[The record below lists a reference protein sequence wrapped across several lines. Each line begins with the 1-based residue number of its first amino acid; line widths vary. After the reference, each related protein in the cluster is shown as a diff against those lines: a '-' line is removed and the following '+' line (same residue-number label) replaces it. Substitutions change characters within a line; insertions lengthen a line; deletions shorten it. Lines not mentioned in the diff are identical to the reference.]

1 MSDDGKQL
9 QDLVGGMRT
18 AMLTSIEP
26 DGALRSR
33 PLTVQ
38 RVDED
43 GTIWFLVT
51 TSSEWLSTEHLAQCN
66 VAFLSDDAWVSATG
80 GAALVQDRAVLD
92 DLGDPVSNSWFTSDD
107 PPAALRVDVEFADW
121 WTAEGKLRRLVDMG
135 RAAFRDTQP
144 DVGDRGVV
152 RP

>member
-1 MSDDGKQL
+1 MSEDGKKL
-9 QDLVGGMRT
+9 KELVDGMRT
-18 AMLTSIEP
+18 AMLTSTEP

-51 TSSEWLSTEHLAQCN
+51 TSSEWLSTEHLATCN
-66 VAFLSDDAWVSATG
+66 VAFVSDDAWVSATG
-80 GAALVQDRAVLD
+80 GARLVQDQAVLD
-92 DLGDPVSNSWFTSDD
+92 DLGDPISNSWFTSDD
-107 PPAALRVDVEFADW
+107 PPAALRVDVEHADW

-152 RP
+152 HP

>member
-9 QDLVGGMRT
+9 QELVEGVRF
-18 AMLTSIEP
+18 AMLTSTEP

-33 PLTVQ
+33 PLYVQ

-43 GTIWFLVT
+43 GAIWFLVDAT
-51 TSSEWLSTEHLAQCN
+51 ADWIGSEHLETCN
-66 VAFLSDDAWVSATG
+66 VAFTSDDTWVSATG
-80 GAALVQDRAVLD
+80 AAHLVRDQAVLD
-92 DLGDPVSNSWFTSDD
+92 DLGDPASNAWFTSDQ
-107 PPAALRVDVEFADW
+107 PPAALRVDVDHADW
-121 WTAEGKLRRLVDMG
+121 WTAEGKLRRLVDIG
-135 RAAFRDTQP
+135 RAAFRDQQP

>member
-9 QDLVGGMRT
+9 KDLVDGVHI
-18 AMLTSIEP
+18 AMLTSAEP

-33 PLTVQ
+33 PLAVQ

-43 GTIWFLVT
+43 GTIWFLVEADADWVA
-51 TSSEWLSTEHLAQCN
+51 SEHLATTN
-66 VAFLSDDAWVSATG
+66 VAFTSDDAWVSATG
-80 GAALVQDRAVLD
+80 AARLVRDRAVLD
-92 DLGDPVSNSWFTSDD
+92 DLGDPASNAWFTSDD
-107 PPAALRVDVEFADW
+107 PPAALRVDVDFADW
-121 WTAEGKLRRLVDMG
+121 WTAEGKLRRLVDIG
-135 RAAFRDTQP
+135 RAAFRDAQP